1 MSVASH
7 CYTVWLPQR
16 QGMSNLV
23 LDYIETR
30 ALGCSSWAAAR
41 PGICSASKP
50 MIVGAIGVLVTIVA
64 VVAVPGFLLGR
75 RRVVAELDAWEVQRR
90 SQIEFESA
98 ALLGK
103 PTAATA
109 AAVCARKQST

>member
-7 CYTVWLPQR
+7 CDTVWLPQR

-41 PGICSASKP
+41 PGICRASEP
-50 MIVGAIGVLVTIVA
+50 MLVGAMGVLVTIIA
-64 VVAVPGFLLGR
+64 VVGAAGFLLGR
-75 RRVVAELDAWEVQRR
+75 RRAVAELDAREVQRR
-90 SQIEFESA
+90 SQTESESA